1 MAQRKKKTKHG
12 KVEVRQQRARIRFK
26 PGMLIVITALTFV
39 GCFGAYLVKASTT
52 PGYWED
58 VIVADMHL
66 DDGDS
71 PAGRNSKRATVTN
84 PVPSGDRA
92 DDAYMGQVA
101 FIGEVAPLSNYFET
115 NPGMV
120 FTDTLLD
127 LAESESRM
135 RSIAR
140 SLYGSSPKAVYLWYQ
155 APADLETGGDA
166 VKALVDSIREQTP
179 DMPIYLLTAIPVTEA
194 ENSQRTETWNASLF
208 AAADELGLHYVD
220 VSTTLKANDGTL
232 APAYRDNEENLMKT
246 VGGQI
251 LTHVLPE

>member
-1 MAQRKKKTKHG
+1 MAQKKKKTKHG

-26 PGMLIVITALTFV
+26 PGVLILLVALSFA
-39 GCFGAYLVKASTT
+39 GCFTAYIIKANTT

-66 DDGDS
+66 DDGDGLAS
-71 PAGRNSKRATVTN
+71 KNSRRANVTN

-101 FIGEVAPLSNYFET
+101 FIGEVAPLSTCYET

-120 FTDTLLD
+120 FTDALLD
-127 LAESESRM
+127 LAESRM

-140 SLYGSSPKAVYLWYQ
+140 SLYGSSPKAVYIWYQ
-155 APADLETGGDA
+155 APSDLEAGGDA

-179 DMPIYLLTAIPVTEA
+179 EMSIYVLTAIPVQETE
-194 ENSQRTETWNASLF
+194 NFQKTETWNASLF
-208 AAADELGLHYVD
+208 AMADELGLHYVD

-232 APAYRDNEENLMKT
+232 ADAYRNHPENLYKT
-246 VGGQI
+246 VGDQI
-251 LTHVLPE
+251 LTHVAAE

>member
-1 MAQRKKKTKHG
+1 MAQKKKRKHG

-26 PGMLIVITALTFV
+26 PGMLVVITLLTFTA
-39 GCFGAYLVKASTT
+39 CFGAYLVKASTT

-71 PAGRNSKRATVTN
+71 HTGKSNKRANVTN

-92 DDAYMGQVA
+92 DDSYMGEVA
-101 FIGEVAPLSNYFET
+101 FIGEVAPLSTYYET
-115 NPGMV
+115 NAGMV

-127 LAESESRM
+127 LAESRM

-140 SLYGSSPKAVYLWYQ
+140 SLYNSSPKAVYIWYQ
-155 APADLETGGDA
+155 APSDLEAGGEA
-166 VKALVDSIREQTP
+166 VKALVTSIWEQTP
-179 DMPIYLLTAIPVTEA
+179 DMPIYILTATPVLEA
-194 ENSQRTETWNASLF
+194 GNSQKTETWNASLF
-208 AAADELGLHYVD
+208 AMADELGLHYVD

-232 APAYRDNEENLMKT
+232 ADAYRDNEENFMKT
-246 VGGQI
+246 VGDQI
-251 LTHVLPE
+251 LTHVLPA